1 MYKNKSDL
9 SQPGRF
15 YLIWQCLERL
25 AGVENITV
33 SFTLIFCYSP
43 LSVWDSFVFNHV
55 RQDKR
60 VPESW
65 EPAWLLTCL
74 FWSYSLERGPWSH
87 LKPYRPHL
95 IGQNMIHVI
104 SCCAVIGWLG
114 HTSRIVINNY
124 PHITTPYYWTTSPP
138 TSQWCSAESILSSL
152 SPGAAISF

>member
-9 SQPGRF
+9 SQPARF

-74 FWSYSLERGPWSH
+74 FWSCSLERPVVS
-87 LKPYRPHL
+87 
-95 IGQNMIHVI
+95 
-104 SCCAVIGWLG
+104 SEA
-114 HTSRIVINNY
+114 
-124 PHITTPYYWTTSPP
+124 
-138 TSQWCSAESILSSL
+138 LSSSLHWSEHFPPDQVLCCDWL
-152 SPGAAISF
+152 SGSREESCYQQSSSHYYILLLHYYLIIPPPKATRI